1 MWTRPS
7 ARLAFSLCAAGALMA
22 GAAEPNVIESR
33 RAKADFA
40 LGADPAAP
48 WRGVAPVIAERDRR
62 GAPVPGHRTEIRS
75 QWTPKHLYLL
85 FVCPYEEL
93 YLKPDPTTSAE
104 TNKLWEWDVAEAFL
118 GTDFQNIK
126 QYKEYQVSPQGEW
139 VDLAIDRGA
148 QPPSHDASWNSG
160 FEAKARIDRT
170 ARVWYGEMRIP
181 LESLGVAAPKPGYE
195 MRANFYRLQGP
206 QPRKYINWQPVN
218 SDSYH
223 TPEAFGRLRLRD

>member
-1 MWTRPS
+1 MQTRVRALLLVS
-7 ARLAFSLCAAGALMA
+7 CGALMA
-22 GAAEPNVIESR
+22 GAAEPNVITSR
-33 RAKADFA
+33 KAKADFA
-40 LGADPAAP
+40 LTADPAAP
-48 WRGVAPVIAERDRR
+48 AWKGVPATIADRDRR
-62 GAPVPGHRTEIRS
+62 GAPVPGHRTEIRTL
-75 QWTPKHLYLL
+75 WTSKNLYLL

-118 GTDFQNIK
+118 GTDFKNIK

-160 FEAKARIDRT
+160 FEVKARLDRT

-181 LESLGVAAPKPGYE
+181 MESLGVKAAKAGVE

-206 QPRKYINWQPVN
+206 APRKYVLWQPVN

-223 TPEAFGRLRLRD
+223 TPEAFGLLRLQD